1 MYKVFLFLFF
11 FSFGFYLIF
20 TFFFRQHG
28 LHPYIRMFFPFGLG
42 DGVCEFYLHFLADSA
57 VRHFDANGSDTS
69 TVQAE
74 HTTDQQDATV
84 SSVQCC

>member
-1 MYKVFLFLFF
+1 MYKVFLFLF
-11 FSFGFYLIF
+11 SFLLVF
-20 TFFFRQHG
+20 TLFLPFFFRQHG
-28 LHPYIRMFFPFGLG
+28 LHPYIRIFFPFGLE

-57 VRHFDANGSDTS
+57 VRHFDANGSVTS